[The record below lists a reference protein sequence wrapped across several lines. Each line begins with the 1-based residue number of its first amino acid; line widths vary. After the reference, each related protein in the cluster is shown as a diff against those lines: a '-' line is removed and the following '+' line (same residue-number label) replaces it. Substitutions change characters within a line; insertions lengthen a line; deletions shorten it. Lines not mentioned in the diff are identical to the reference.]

1 MHLKYQAWIR
11 TVSTDTSLTQ
21 PPQVMHIT
29 SALPKSLWQETLDAM
44 LDLCSRAAAAAKVQ
58 HGIQAKVQHGV
69 QSQNWWRT
77 GCRYG
82 CSERTQRECDTA
94 NICDEP
100 MQRKRP
106 VAFQNRAHPRF
117 LVLPVTANPVSK
129 QIGHHWQHDTAWMCS
144 ILTKLTHKLIEVH
157 EVPGSPWYQTLDDM
171 LNMSTA
177 KVKHGIQNLN
187 AY

>member
-1 MHLKYQAWIR
+1 MASKVKTGGGLD
-11 TVSTDTSLTQ
+11 VVTD
-21 PPQVMHIT
+21 
-29 SALPKSLWQETLDAM
+29 ALNARNENA
-44 LDLCSRAAAAAKVQ
+44 
-58 HGIQAKVQHGV
+58 
-69 QSQNWWRT
+69 
-77 GCRYG
+77 
-82 CSERTQRECDTA
+82 DTA

-129 QIGHHWQHDTAWMCS
+129 QIGHHWQHNKAWMCS
-144 ILTKLTHKLIEVH
+144 ILTKLTHKLIELH
-157 EVPGSPWYQTLDDM
+157 ELPGSPWYQTLDDM

-177 KVKHGIQNLN
+177 KVQHGIHSQN

>member
-1 MHLKYQAWIR
+1 M
-11 TVSTDTSLTQ
+11 
-21 PPQVMHIT
+21 
-29 SALPKSLWQETLDAM
+29 LPKSLWQETLDAM

-58 HGIQAKVQHGV
+58 HGIQ
-69 QSQNWWRT
+69 SQNWRRT

-82 CSERTQRECDTA
+82 WSECTQRECDTA

-129 QIGHHWQHDTAWMCS
+129 QIGHHWQHNKAWMCS
-144 ILTKLTHKLIEVH
+144 ILTKLTHKLIELH
-157 EVPGSPWYQTLDDM
+157 ELPGSPWYQTLEDM

-177 KVKHGIQNLN
+177 KVQRGIHSQN

>member
-21 PPQVMHIT
+21 APQVTHNVRYSNHCGKKLWMPCWT
-29 SALPKSLWQETLDAM
+29 FAAVPQRQQRSSMASKVKTGGGLDVVTDALNA
-44 LDLCSRAAAAAKVQ
+44 
-58 HGIQAKVQHGV
+58 
-69 QSQNWWRT
+69 
-77 GCRYG
+77 
-82 CSERTQRECDTA
+82 TQRECDTA